1 MLAGDTREPGSPRTP
16 AQTWLAA
23 AISAAA
29 IGLIVA
35 AAGLG
40 WPAAATLAALVALR
54 YGALAAV
61 IARTLPLWRAR
72 REVAA
77 DPTNASAH
85 YRLARALFSKERLSD
100 AIKVFRDAIQLD
112 PDLEITRPRETAAA
126 LVARHGRRDAR
137 FISVMCALASMDYL
151 VEEARGEGLRRRG
164 APAAPDGGASEGAE
178 PCSEGAGALL
188 QGEPA
193 LSECADSLDA
203 IRGRILALERE
214 RDSLAVPG
222 EAGGAAPGGERAMM
236 LDEKIRFMRRL
247 AERIEEL
254 QRRIE
259 SGG

>member
-16 AQTWLAA
+16 AQAFLAA

-54 YGALAAV
+54 YGAVAAV
-61 IARTLPLWRAR
+61 IAGTLPLWRAR

-151 VEEARGEGLRRRG
+151 VEEARGEGLRRAG
-164 APAAPDGGASEGAE
+164 APGAPGCVASEGA
-178 PCSEGAGALL
+178 
-188 QGEPA
+188 EPA

-203 IRGRILALERE
+203 IHGRILALERE

-222 EAGGAAPGGERAMM
+222 EAGGAPPVGERAMM

-259 SGG
+259 SGGPPAGGGL